1 MLFEFTSL
9 LFLNVLLFWAIQFVI
24 SILFSNQIYLQE
36 PENMQVHLK
45 FMHTHK
51 QKSTTEPRYHNKG
64 EQLGGESGYEFLKL
78 RFQQSCLQVK

>member
-45 FMHTHK
+45 FMHTQK
-51 QKSTTEPRYHNKG
+51 QK
-64 EQLGGESGYEFLKL
+64 
-78 RFQQSCLQVK
+78 